1 MIFTKLTPDHYIY
14 KINTIITSN
23 DVIFQ
28 TENESKKT
36 LLYWVHGDGL
46 IPLHA
51 NPSLGDEF
59 DYRRELKRKI
69 FGSEVIRERLKPT
82 NK

>member
-1 MIFTKLTPDHYIY
+1 MKMY
-14 KINTIITSN
+14 
-23 DVIFQ
+23 Q
-28 TENESKKT
+28 KKT

-69 FGSEVIRERLKPT
+69 FGSKVMKERLKPT